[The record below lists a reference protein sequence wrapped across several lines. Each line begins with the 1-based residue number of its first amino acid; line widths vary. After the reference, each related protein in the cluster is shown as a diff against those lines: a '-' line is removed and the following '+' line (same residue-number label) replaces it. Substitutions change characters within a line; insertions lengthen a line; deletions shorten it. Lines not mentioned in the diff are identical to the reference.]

1 MLAIVTIGFLIL
13 TVVTTTN
20 SKVDLWKLSNIP
32 MLCFQL
38 DRDVQDE
45 LRCAQDPM
53 TMENVSRKVS
63 VKLVKG
69 ENQDWQLTKQ
79 LESTEIS
86 GTYGRKT

>member
-1 MLAIVTIGFLIL
+1 MLAIVTIWFLIL

-45 LRCAQDPM
+45 LRCDQDPM
-53 TMENVSRKVS
+53 TMENVSRNVS
-63 VKLVKG
+63 VKLVTG

-86 GTYGRKT
+86 GTYGRKI

>member
-45 LRCAQDPM
+45 LRCDQDPM
-53 TMENVSRKVS
+53 TMENVSRNVS
-63 VKLVKG
+63 VKLVTG

-86 GTYGRKT
+86 GTYGRKI